1 MVHFWADVLS
11 QTVAG
16 IFVIKN
22 SYEKFGDAIWE
33 KLRAHPLGSL
43 TKRELELSLLRAAAD
58 ADLIELRAENLAST
72 CHMPI
77 SRAHGYLTDL
87 ALREAPLEDP
97 DAVKA
102 LVGLLKDSDVVR
114 DDAHF

>member
-1 MVHFWADVLS
+1 VLS

-22 SYEKFGDAIWE
+22 SYAKFGDAIWE

-72 CHMPI
+72 CHIPI